1 MTTRVELL
9 RAQLRDAHR
18 VLEATIQDVT
28 PELFATPAPG
38 VANSVGE
45 RYGHLATAED
55 NLIHVVLQGKPPL
68 MSSTWEGRTGISE
81 PRFGTD
87 PEHAR
92 RVRTDLAA
100 VRKYAGAVYAAADA
114 YLASLGD
121 ADLEREIDLSAFGFG
136 RVKAWWVVSRLVVGH
151 VDQVSGE
158 IAAIKGALGVRGF
171 PF

>member
-1 MTTRVELL
+1 MTRTEML
-9 RAQLRDAHR
+9 RAQLNDAHR
-18 VLEATIQDVT
+18 LLEATMQDVT

-45 RYGHLATAED
+45 RYGHLATGED
-55 NLIHVVLQGKPPL
+55 NLVHGVLQGKPPL
-68 MSSTWEGRTGISE
+68 MSTTWEGRTGISE

-100 VRKYAGAVYAAADA
+100 VKKYAAAVYAASDA
-114 YLASLGD
+114 YLVSLSD
-121 ADLEREIDLSAFGFG
+121 ADLEREIDLTQFGFG
-136 RVKAWWVVSRLVVGH
+136 KVQVWWVISRLLVAH

-158 IAAIKGALGVRGF
+158 IAAIKGALGVKGF

>member
-1 MTTRVELL
+1 MTGRVELL
-9 RAQLRDAHR
+9 REQLSDAHR
-18 VLEATIQDVT
+18 VLEATMRDVT

-38 VANSVGE
+38 MANSVGE
-45 RYGHLATAED
+45 RYGHLATGED
-55 NLIHVVLQGKPPL
+55 NLIHLVLQGKPPL
-68 MSSTWEGRTGISE
+68 MSTTWEGRTGISE

-87 PEHAR
+87 AEHAR

-100 VRKYAGAVYAAADA
+100 VRKYAEAVYAASDA

-121 ADLEREIDLSAFGFG
+121 ADLEREVDMSAFGFG
-136 RVKAWWVVSRLVVGH
+136 KVRVWWIVSRLVVAH

>member
-1 MTTRVELL
+1 MTRTEML
-9 RAQLRDAHR
+9 RAQLKDAHG
-18 VLEATIQDVT
+18 VLEATMRDVT
-28 PELFATPAPG
+28 PELFATAAPG

-55 NLIHVVLQGKPPL
+55 NLVHGVLQGKPPL

-100 VRKYAGAVYAAADA
+100 VRAYAEAVSAATDA
-114 YLASLGD
+114 YLASLDD
-121 ADLEREIDLSAFGFG
+121 ADLDREIDLTRFGFG
-136 RVKAWWVVSRLVVGH
+136 KVQVWWIASRLLVAH

-158 IAAIKGALGVRGF
+158 IAAIKGALGVKGF